1 MGGIVSGIFGGGNAA
16 EDAATI
22 QSQSADKGVA
32 EQRRQFDITQKTLK
46 PSIEAGTQALA
57 IQQALL
63 GFGSPEEQ
71 TAAMSDF
78 NESPA
83 QQFIRQRQ
91 EKALVAN
98 ASATGG
104 LGGANIQ
111 TALQEQAANIAGSQ
125 YGEYYNRLAG
135 LSGTGQQAA
144 STQGQLGANMA
155 SNIQQGYNASGQ
167 AQASGILGAQ
177 QANAAIGQ
185 QVLGAGVGA
194 GLGALGMAGA
204 GVGAGG
210 GALLGLLSDKNMK
223 HDIEDL
229 DPKECYDIVQG
240 LDLKAWR
247 YLERTGLDQGV
258 HFGPM
263 AQDAPKC
270 IKIEGHEMLDLHDEL
285 MLIAGA
291 LQYLESQKC
300 LH

>member
-1 MGGIVSGIFGGGNAA
+1 MGGIVDGIFGGASAA
-16 EDAATI
+16 EDAAKI
-22 QSQSADKGVA
+22 QSESSEKGVA
-32 EQRRQFDITQKTLK
+32 EQRRQFDVTQETLR
-46 PSIEAGTQALA
+46 PAIEAGTQALSR
-57 IQQALL
+57 QQALL

-71 TAAMSDF
+71 SSAMSDF

-91 EKALVAN
+91 EKALLAN

-104 LGGANIQ
+104 LGGGNIQ
-111 TALQEQAANIAGSQ
+111 TALQEQAANIAGAQ

-155 SNIQQGYNASGQ
+155 ANVQQGYNASGQ

-177 QANAAIGQ
+177 QANAGLAQ
-185 QVLGAGVGA
+185 TAVGLA
-194 GLGALGMAGA
+194 GLI
-204 GVGAGG
+204 
-210 GALLGLLSDKNMK
+210 SDKNMK

-229 DPKECYDIVQG
+229 DPKECYDLVQG

>member
-1 MGGIVSGIFGGGNAA
+1 MGGIVDGIFGGASAA
-16 EDAATI
+16 EDAAKI
-22 QSQSADKGVA
+22 QSESSEKGVA
-32 EQRRQFDITQKTLK
+32 EQRRQFDVTQETLR
-46 PSIEAGTQALA
+46 PAIEAGTQALSR
-57 IQQALL
+57 QKALL

-71 TAAMSDF
+71 SSAMSDF

-91 EKALVAN
+91 EKALLAN

-104 LGGANIQ
+104 LGGGNIQ

-125 YGEYYNRLAG
+125 YGDYYNRLAG

-144 STQGQLGANMA
+144 STQGQLGANMV
-155 SNIQQGYNASGQ
+155 SNVQQGYNASGQ

-177 QANAAIGQ
+177 QANAGLAQTAIG
-185 QVLGAGVGA
+185 LA
-194 GLGALGMAGA
+194 GLF
-204 GVGAGG
+204 
-210 GALLGLLSDKNMK
+210 SDKNMK

-229 DPKECYDIVQG
+229 DPKECHDLVQG

-247 YLERTGLDQGV
+247 YLERTGLDQGI

-270 IKIEGHEMLDLHDEL
+270 IKIEGHEMLDIHDEL